1 MEHAA
6 VHIEIANSVL
16 PAVAILLPLLGAA
29 AVALI
34 GNRNERLRDI
44 AAAVFAAGAF
54 VTCAAMFPSVM
65 SQGTKLT
72 VSLPIF
78 FGDFRLT
85 ADSLGLLFALFAS
98 LVWMLATIY
107 SRAYI
112 QHEERRTRYHV
123 FSLLTEAATLGVF
136 LASDFF
142 VLFVFFELMG
152 MLAYALVVHTQ
163 TYEAKKAGVKYIF
176 MTVYGGL
183 SLLAG
188 VFLFLM
194 YAGGLG
200 FTAHPGSAYLT
211 TSACF
216 LVSGFMIG
224 GFGVKAGMVP
234 LHVWLP
240 LAHPA
245 APSPAS
251 ALLSGVMIKA
261 GAYGFLRIIGTFQV
275 GAPAHSGMGM
285 VASGAGE
292 AGHAA
297 QVPVFMHNLQTLGW
311 VIIWFGI
318 LTMVVGMVLALV
330 QDNAKRLL
338 AYSSIS
344 QMGYILM
351 GLGVGAYM
359 GAEGGMG
366 LAGGI
371 YHIVNHS
378 LFKSL
383 LFLGVG
389 AVYYMTH
396 VLEIS
401 RLGGLWRKMP
411 VTCALTCIGGLGIM
425 GMPLFNGFASKTLL
439 HHAVVEALGVG
450 GGWMRAVDIIFMVA
464 AGGTVCY
471 VAKLLILTFFGHH
484 REESAHEITEVPWA
498 MRLGMG
504 GLATGVVLFGVFPGL
519 VIRKIILP
527 ALRPFVNLDPQAVH
541 HLEEIRIFTPANL
554 LAILPALAIGTGI
567 FLVAT
572 RWDLFQLRLPKKV
585 GVAYFYTRTE
595 LGFLRLCF
603 AGSKRNAE
611 LRSVY
616 WPIAESFGEYLY
628 DSWKAMS
635 EEYDRLRDVIKPSG
649 IGMYLYGTLKAL
661 GVDYRR
667 FSKTAFE
674 RMLLL
679 PMDIAG
685 LASYVRARQFTGDIA
700 YGVIVITAMAA
711 LLALTLFW

>member
-351 GLGVGAYM
+351 GLGLGAYM

-378 LFKSL
+378 MFKSL

-389 AVYYMTH
+389 AVYFRTH
-396 VLEIS
+396 RLEMS
-401 RLGGLWRKMP
+401 KLGGLWRKMP

-425 GMPLFNGFASKTLL
+425 GIPLFNGFASKTLL

-450 GGWMRAVDIIFMVA
+450 GAWIRAVDIIFMVA

-471 VAKLLILTFFGHH
+471 VAKLLILTFFGHR
-484 REESAHEITEVPWA
+484 REESAHEVKEVPWA

-504 GLATGVVLFGVFPGL
+504 GLAAGVVLFGVFPGL
-519 VIRKIILP
+519 VINKIVVP
-527 ALRPFVNLDPQAVH
+527 ALRPFIDLDPQSLH
-541 HLEEIRIFTPANL
+541 HLEEIKIFTLANIV
-554 LAILPALAIGTGI
+554 AILPALVIGAGI

-572 RWDLFQLRLPKKV
+572 RWDLFRLKLPR
-585 GVAYFYTRTE
+585 GAGIDYYYSRTE
-595 LGFLRLCF
+595 VGFLRLCF
-603 AGSKRNAE
+603 AGSKRYAE
-611 LRSVY
+611 LRATY
-616 WPIAESFGEYLY
+616 WPMARSTGEYLY
-628 DSWKAMS
+628 DAWKATGKR
-635 EEYDRLRDVIKPSG
+635 YRGFRRV
-649 IGMYLYGTLKAL
+649 AL
-661 GVDYRR
+661 GRAM
-667 FSKTAFE
+667 TI
-674 RMLLL
+674 
-679 PMDIAG
+679 PMDITG
-685 LASYVRARQFTGDIA
+685 LAAYIRARQFTGDIA
-700 YGVIVITAMAA
+700 YGVIVITACAA
-711 LLALTLFW
+711 LLALTLLW